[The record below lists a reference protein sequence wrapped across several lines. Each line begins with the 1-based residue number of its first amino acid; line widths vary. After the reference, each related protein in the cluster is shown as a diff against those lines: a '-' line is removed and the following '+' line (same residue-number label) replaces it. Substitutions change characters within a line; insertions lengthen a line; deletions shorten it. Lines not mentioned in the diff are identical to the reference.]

1 MSSISNA
8 MRISSSGMTAE
19 RFRMD
24 IISTNIA
31 GADTIRT
38 PQQDAY
44 RRKDVV
50 LVGDENGVRI
60 QGTQVDNSE
69 LRPVYEP
76 GNPFA
81 DGRGFIYYS
90 NVKPVH
96 EMVDMIGASRA
107 YEANVAAF
115 NSARGMIR
123 AALQIGKI

>member
-1 MSSISNA
+1 MSLSQG
-8 MRISSSGMTAE
+8 MRISSTGMSAE

-31 GADTIRT
+31 GANTVRT

-44 RRKDVV
+44 RRQNVIFISDGEGVKISGVQKDM
-50 LVGDENGVRI
+50 
-60 QGTQVDNSE
+60 SP

-76 GNPFA
+76 GNPSA
-81 DGRGFIYYS
+81 DKDGFVYYS
-90 NVKPVH
+90 NVKPVQ

-107 YEANVAAF
+107 YEANINAF

-123 AALQIGKI
+123 SALNIGKV

>member
-1 MSSISNA
+1 MSLSSA

-24 IISTNIA
+24 VISMNIA
-31 GADTIRT
+31 GADTMRT

-44 RRKDVV
+44 RRQDVI
-50 LVGDENGVRI
+50 LSGGEDGVRI
-60 QGTQVDNSE
+60 VGTQRDNTE

-76 GNPFA
+76 GNPNA
-81 DGRGFIYYS
+81 DASGFVYYS
-90 NVKPVH
+90 NVKPIN

-115 NSARGMIR
+115 NSAKSMVR
-123 AALQIGKI
+123 AALTIGRL